1 MSRSRVE
8 IKVILLEVFTMIAFA
23 AGETEGALFKDRI
36 TAIPERQRKTDQLMA
51 IADARESVLV
61 PAIGARSRVIVWQV
75 VPRGAMRAVVFTH
88 GAPRALADV
97 RPPALPMCLALT
109 RLFEPLLLG
118 SHSSF
123 CFSVHGHWFLNC
135 LERHRLD
142 SFPFV
147 GWKIVA
153 V

>member
-75 VPRGAMRAVVFTH
+75 VPRGAMRARDSSSLCSSAVTVRFVLVFM
-88 GAPRALADV
+88 AI
-97 RPPALPMCLALT
+97 
-109 RLFEPLLLG
+109 G
-118 SHSSF
+118 S
-123 CFSVHGHWFLNC
+123 
-135 LERHRLD
+135 
-142 SFPFV
+142 
-147 GWKIVA
+147 
-153 V
+153 